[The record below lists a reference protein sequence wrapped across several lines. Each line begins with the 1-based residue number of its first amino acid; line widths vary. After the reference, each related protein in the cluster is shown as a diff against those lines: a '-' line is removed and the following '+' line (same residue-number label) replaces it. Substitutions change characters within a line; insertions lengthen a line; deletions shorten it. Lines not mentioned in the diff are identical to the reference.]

1 VNIQWAALGALAFVP
16 SLIGALSGIGGGI
29 IIKPAL
35 DAVYPGGPGEANFLS
50 GCTVLAMALVS
61 LIQRRLGGSRLED
74 RRGIALAA
82 GAGAGGLAGRL
93 IFSLALSGG
102 GEGRALRMI
111 QSALIIILTL
121 AVWTSMNRRGRGE
134 GGSRN
139 TESRLVSVALGFALG
154 LLSSFLGIGGG
165 PMNILVLS
173 SFLGMDTRTAGHYS
187 LLTVFISQLAS
198 LGQSLCTGTVPGLPV
213 PALAVM
219 AAGGVLGGLAGSRLL
234 RKLDDRRV
242 ELIFRG
248 VLALV
253 ILLSGYNLLRFAP
266 GV

>member
-1 VNIQWAALGALAFVP
+1 MNIQLAILGGLAFVP

-61 LIQRRLGGSRLED
+61 LIQRRLGGSRLDD

-82 GAGAGGLAGRL
+82 GAGTGGLAGRL
-93 IFSLALSGG
+93 ILSLALSGG

-111 QSALIIILTL
+111 QSALIIILTIL
-121 AVWTSMNRRGRGE
+121 VWAFMGRQNSRARRNAENRF
-134 GGSRN
+134 
-139 TESRLVSVALGFALG
+139 VSAALGFALG

-165 PMNILVLS
+165 PVNIIVLS
-173 SFLGMDTRTAGHYS
+173 AFLGMDTRTAGHYS
-187 LLTVFISQLAS
+187 LLTIFISQLAS
-198 LGQSLCTGTVPGLPV
+198 LGQSLCTGTVPAVPV

-219 AAGGVLGGLAGSRLL
+219 AGGGVLGGLAGSRLL
-234 RKLDDRRV
+234 RKLNDRQV
-242 ELIFRG
+242 ELLFRG

-253 ILLSGYNLLRFAP
+253 ILLSGYNLLRFGLGA
-266 GV
+266 